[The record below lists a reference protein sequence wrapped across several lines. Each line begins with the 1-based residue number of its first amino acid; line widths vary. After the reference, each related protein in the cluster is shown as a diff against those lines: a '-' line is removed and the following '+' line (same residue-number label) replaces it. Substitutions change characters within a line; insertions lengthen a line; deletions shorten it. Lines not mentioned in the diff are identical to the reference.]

1 MMARM
6 QITMEPETQRRLR
19 RRAGE
24 MGVSMAEYMRRLV
37 ERDLEGPRPAAD
49 PSVVFNL
56 GRSGGS
62 DIARD
67 KDDMLGEAFA
77 SVRRRARR

>member
-24 MGVSMAEYMRRLV
+24 MGVSMAEYMRGLV
-37 ERDLEGPRPAAD
+37 DRDLTGPCASAD
-49 PSVVFNL
+49 PSVIFDL

-62 DIARD
+62 DVARNR
-67 KDDMLGEAFA
+67 KAMLGEAFA
-77 SVRRRARR
+77 AERRSQR